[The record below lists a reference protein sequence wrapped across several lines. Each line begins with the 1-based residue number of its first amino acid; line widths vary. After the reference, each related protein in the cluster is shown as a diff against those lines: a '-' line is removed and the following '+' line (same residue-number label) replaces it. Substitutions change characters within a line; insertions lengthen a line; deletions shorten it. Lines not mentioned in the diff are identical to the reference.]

1 MADGY
6 ALALQKGLVAALK
19 ADAGVTGLVGSRIY
33 DEPPDSAPRPFVR
46 IGNIDPS
53 PLRTDARA
61 AARVAF
67 SIQVHSRP
75 VTSGRVEATQVAE
88 AVVAALNE
96 AEGSVAVA
104 GFILVKLHWMTQT
117 VGRDDDG
124 ESYLAVVGFDTLID
138 G

>member
-19 ADAGVTGLVGSRIY
+19 GSSGLAALVGTRIY
-33 DEPPDSAPRPFVR
+33 DEPPDAATRPFVR
-46 IGNIDPS
+46 IGNIEPA
-53 PLRTDARA
+53 PLRTQCGA
-61 AARVAF
+61 AARVPF

-75 VTSGRVEATQVAE
+75 VTSGRVEATRIAE
-88 AVVAALNE
+88 AVVGILDE
-96 AEGSVAVA
+96 AEATVVVENYA
-104 GFILVKLHWMTQT
+104 LVKLHWITQT

-124 ESYLAVVGFDTLID
+124 ESYLAIIGFDTLID

>member
-6 ALALQKGLVAALK
+6 ALALQKGVVALLK
-19 ADAGVTGLVGSRIY
+19 ADAGVTGLVSTRVY
-33 DEPPDSAPRPFVR
+33 DEPPQNVTRPYVR

-53 PLRTDARA
+53 PLRTDCGS

-67 SIQVHSRP
+67 SVEAYSRP
-75 VTSGRVEATQVAE
+75 VTSGRVEATRVAE
-88 AVVAALNE
+88 AVVAALDE
-96 AEGSVAVA
+96 AESSITVT
-104 GFILVKLHWMTQT
+104 GFTVVKLHWMQQT

-124 ESYLAVVGFDTLID
+124 QSYMAIIAFDALLD